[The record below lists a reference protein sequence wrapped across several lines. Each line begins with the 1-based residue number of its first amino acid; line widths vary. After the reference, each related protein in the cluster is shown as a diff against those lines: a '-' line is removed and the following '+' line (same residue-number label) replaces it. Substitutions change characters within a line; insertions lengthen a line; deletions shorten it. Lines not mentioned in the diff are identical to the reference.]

1 VAGAVMRRQQ
11 SGAIVNVASVAAK
24 LALPYR
30 AVYSSIKAGV
40 MMFTASLAAEWARH
54 NIRVNCIAPGT
65 ILTPLVEKNF
75 DTGSLERAKVLD
87 RTPLR
92 RFGEPEEIG
101 QVAVFLASD
110 AASYITGQ
118 TLSVDGGWS
127 IWGGW
132 TREHELR
139 DVP

>member
-1 VAGAVMRRQQ
+1 MRRQE
-11 SGAIVNVASVAAK
+11 SGVIINVASVAAK

-30 AVYSSIKAGV
+30 TVYSSIKAGV
-40 MMFTASLAAEWARH
+40 VMFTASLAAEWARY

-65 ILTPLVEKNF
+65 ILTPLVERNF
-75 DTGSLERAKVLD
+75 GTGSLEPDKVLD
-87 RTPLR
+87 RTPLH
-92 RFGEPEEIG
+92 RFGTPEEIG
-101 QVAVFLASD
+101 RVATFLASD

-132 TREHELR
+132 TPGRVLR
-139 DVP
+139 DE